1 MKSYLRPGIVA
12 RCVAALALT
21 GSGPAM
27 AFSCN
32 LAFGNVNLGSYVG
45 SQISS
50 FSQATLVCTHGRRGQ
65 RIGVVSGQAIAGS
78 RQLRAASDEQD
89 RCPPDTLPYNLY
101 LNALPAVLNT
111 FVWGDGSGGT
121 VFWSGNF
128 NLNNGNSPVTRTAT
142 LWGAIPAGPAPSAG
156 AYQDI
161 VVATILF
168 L

>member
-1 MKSYLRPGIVA
+1 MKSYVRPGVVA
-12 RCVAALALT
+12 RGVAMLTLT
-21 GSGPAM
+21 GSGPAL

-32 LAFGNVNLGSYVG
+32 LAFGSLNLGSYVG
-45 SQISS
+45 TQISS
-50 FSQATLVCTHGRRGQ
+50 FSQATLVCTHGGGGNESVSFQVRLSPGAGNYAQ
-65 RIGVVSGQAIAGS
+65 RQMNKTSA
-78 RQLRAASDEQD
+78 
-89 RCPPDTLPYNLY
+89 PPDTLPYNLY
-101 LNALPAVLNT
+101 LDALPAVLNT

-121 VFWSGNF
+121 LFWSGNF

-156 AYQDI
+156 AYQDT